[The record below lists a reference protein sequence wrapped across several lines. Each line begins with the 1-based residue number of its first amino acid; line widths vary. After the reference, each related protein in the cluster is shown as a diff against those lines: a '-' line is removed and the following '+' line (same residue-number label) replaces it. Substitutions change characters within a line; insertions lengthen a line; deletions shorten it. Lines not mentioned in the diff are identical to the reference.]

1 MARVAGATGKGR
13 CRMISSVKVTNWRC
27 IESLEIPLA
36 PLTAFVGPNGAGK
49 SAVLQAIDIVLG
61 SRWPNMGSLDVPR
74 DFYNL
79 DSDRALAIRCG
90 FDPPLEHIDLA
101 GNSHG
106 VAYLQ
111 YQCQPYKRKTGKSEV
126 GDLHDDLVA
135 LDEKLDQIIV
145 ATSRPQK
152 GKKLEFGPLI
162 RVNSGLRDQAR
173 VLMISDRRSVAA
185 QASGRRG
192 SILNTLLSG
201 VRKDFDKDSEGSR
214 TDFKAHYDEALAALR
229 TTAVQEIEGTI
240 AGTAKQMLGFL
251 GRGALSNLDISFG
264 FGDPANPFGSLTMM
278 CREGDLVLPA
288 ELMGLGI
295 QSAIVVGVF
304 EALRK
309 QQSNIGTVLIEE
321 PEMYLHPQAQRFFH
335 QLLVDMVDAGQS
347 QVIYTTH
354 SPIFSDMT
362 RFSSIRVFGKQAG
375 ASSQVRWIS
384 SPDDQTYLQGQVDRQ
399 KLSQYMD
406 PAASEALFA
415 RRVLLVEGHGDY
427 LAVRI
432 VARKL
437 GADLDGEGLSVV
449 SCGGKN
455 AIPFFAKMCN
465 SLGISVLVLHDEDIY
480 VAPDGE
486 ELTKWQIEE
495 NEKAPKANAEIVA
508 AVGSSEALFHI
519 GPCLE
524 GVLGIGRNASD
535 KPKKV
540 VEALE
545 TMELADMP
553 GSLVE
558 AVKALVGPHPDG
570 SRIGDPTSA

>member
-1 MARVAGATGKGR
+1 MARVPGAAGKGSLG
-13 CRMISSVKVTNWRC
+13 MISSVKITNWRC

-61 SRWPNMGSLDVPR
+61 SRWPGMGSLDIPR

-79 DSDRALAIRCG
+79 ESDRSLAIRCG
-90 FDPPLEHIDLA
+90 FDPPLEHVDLA
-101 GNSHG
+101 GGSHG

-111 YQCQPYKRKTGKSEV
+111 YQCQPYKRRTGKSDV

-135 LDEKLDQIIV
+135 LSDSMGQIMV

-214 TDFKAHYDEALAALR
+214 TDFKARYDEALSALR

-240 AGTAKQMLGFL
+240 AETAKQMLGFL

-278 CREGDLVLPA
+278 CREGDLMLPA

-335 QLLVDMVDAGQS
+335 QLLVDMVDSGQS

-354 SPIFSDMT
+354 SPIFADMT
-362 RFSSIRVFGKQAG
+362 RFSSIRVFGKQPG

-384 SPDDQTYLQGQVDRQ
+384 SQEDQDYLQGQVDRQ

-415 RRVLLVEGHGDY
+415 RRVLLVEGHGDF

-437 GADLDGEGLSVV
+437 DADLDGEGLSVV

-486 ELTKWQIEE
+486 ELTKWQIDE
-495 NEKAPKANAEIVA
+495 NDKAPKANAEIEA
-508 AVGSSEALFHI
+508 ALGSSEGLFRI
-519 GPCLE
+519 GPSLE
-524 GVLGIGRNASD
+524 GALGIGRSASD
-535 KPKKV
+535 KPRKV
-540 VEALE
+540 VDALE
-545 TMELADMP
+545 VMDLADIP
-553 GSLVE
+553 NPLVE
-558 AVKALVGPHPDG
+558 AVRALVGVEPVG
-570 SRIGDPTSA
+570 SDESESTSA